1 MSFKRGRAGVHL
13 FVAACGVVLLVVS
26 LRVGVPALRTAAAK
40 EGKMKV
46 VKGKAGCAWI
56 GG

>member
-1 MSFKRGRAGVHL
+1 MSSKRGRAGVHL

-26 LRVGVPALRTAAAK
+26 LRVGVPALRTGAAK
-40 EGKMKV
+40 EGKMKI